1 MPTNRNT
8 MEEEIER
15 RINWIKARVDV
26 SPSIKDYIAFQ
37 MLDFAKYYH
46 EQQVNSVDLAGV
58 VPKVKIER
66 HRLRDVDEEKYLSE
80 MERLGFEFI
89 TFDTK
94 IELSDQFRYYYF
106 RHKQ

>member
-1 MPTNRNT
+1 MK
-8 MEEEIER
+8 EEIESVFSL
-15 RINWIKARVDV
+15 IQDY
-26 SPSIKDYIAFQ
+26 KDGVGGVTDAFIMNELKCLVNEAQ
-37 MLDFAKYYH
+37 
-46 EQQVNSVDLAGV
+46 QQVNSVDLADV
-58 VPKVKIER
+58 VPKVKVER

-94 IELSDQFRYYYF
+94 IESSDQFRYYYF